1 MNIIVKIKM
10 EKDKKLKQKRLRLK
24 PSHRWTE
31 SQSLQLLQAVSDAIK
46 DSPESFE
53 KPTSQRFY
61 EKLQQNTPALQ
72 SVVCVAMKSK
82 MRYLKALYVAAA
94 AWKNK
99 TGSGLLAN
107 GDESSVSAHVN
118 KICPNFDLLEV
129 IFGQR

>member
-24 PSHRWTE
+24 PS
-31 SQSLQLLQAVSDAIK
+31 VSDAIK

-61 EKLQQNTPALQ
+61 EKLKQNTPALQ
-72 SVVCVAMKSK
+72 SVLCVAMKSK
-82 MRYLKALYVAAA
+82 MRYLKAVYVTAA

-118 KICPNFDLLEV
+118 KTLTYWELSSDNAKM
-129 IFGQR
+129 